1 MSVHS
6 TNRVR
11 SWILCVRTRHS
22 GPSVSVFIVRLHSAD
37 WFHSFLLHLLDFL
50 PRISRAKHKRSNL
63 FFTRISHAW
72 NWLQL
77 VSVVNRMSTA
87 TTTTSTTTTTTPR
100 TTTTQVATTT
110 RRVNAAASDQL
121 LYVTN
126 RPWDTMNHFNP
137 AGSGGNGIDYPL
149 IPSRPSY
156 NKRRGT
162 TLNAKP
168 PVHDS
173 ITCNTRRPTGRTS
186 LHDQHCHHQLSLFT
200 DFHCA
205 SIPFFYK

>member
-1 MSVHS
+1 
-6 TNRVR
+6 
-11 SWILCVRTRHS
+11 
-22 GPSVSVFIVRLHSAD
+22 
-37 WFHSFLLHLLDFL
+37 
-50 PRISRAKHKRSNL
+50 
-63 FFTRISHAW
+63 
-72 NWLQL
+72 
-77 VSVVNRMSTA
+77 MSTA

-110 RRVNAAASDQL
+110 IRVNAAASDQL

-173 ITCNTRRPTGRTS
+173 ITCNTRQPTGRTS
-186 LHDQHCHHQLSLFT
+186 LHDQHCHHHLSLSRLSLRINPLLFKINKTFDLAELSAFFT
-200 DFHCA
+200 DA
-205 SIPFFYK
+205 TLLSPMGQDLSSRRPTVPSNEKVVLSIFS